1 MGSEAIVTMGPID
14 CARIGGAPLMSST
27 VAVRINDVP
36 LSMTAAGRLEHYFK
50 PAQSNLVITVDK
62 ETPQN
67 L

>member
-27 VAVRINDVP
+27 VAVRINDAP
-36 LSMTAAGRLEHYFK
+36 LSMTVAGRLEHYFK
-50 PAQSNLVITVDK
+50 PAPSNLVITVDK
-62 ETPQN
+62 ERPQN